1 MDKSKN
7 KETKT
12 INNFEKLLLDTL
24 KTDSE
29 LDNLS
34 DTEMKKLNEKCKSD
48 TSDQIEPDDI
58 LQILANLSEMTDK
71 IKECRNTIK
80 FKSY

>member
-1 MDKSKN
+1 MDKPEN
-7 KETKT
+7 KETK
-12 INNFEKLLLDTL
+12 IVSNFNKLLLDTL
-24 KTDSE
+24 KTKSE
-29 LDNLS
+29 LGEV
-34 DTEMKKLNEKCKSD
+34 EMKKSNEKCKSD

-58 LQILANLSEMTDK
+58 LQILGNLSEMIDK

>member
-1 MDKSKN
+1 MDKPKN
-7 KETKT
+7 KETK
-12 INNFEKLLLDTL
+12 IVSNFNELLLLDTL
-24 KTDSE
+24 KTKSE
-29 LDNLS
+29 VGEV
-34 DTEMKKLNEKCKSD
+34 EMKKSNEKCKSD

-58 LQILANLSEMTDK
+58 LQILGNLSEMIDK